1 MRPMTD
7 KVLETERM
15 VLRRMEMA
23 DVDGLMG
30 IFSDPV
36 AMRYYPGTKSRQE
49 AEEWVR
55 RMQENYRDHGFGLW
69 VAVLEDS
76 GEFAGQCG
84 LTVQQVEG
92 KDEVEIG
99 YLFLRQFWGRGL
111 ATEAARAARDHG
123 FNTLGYERLVSPHR
137 SRKPRL
143 PPRRRED
150 RTHEKE
156 IWKWKQ
162 GDQRLRATQGK
173 RGDEARSCGVESS
186 RSRSAMRP
194 GEVSTTP
201 GVIET
206 LLPAFPLLAP
216 ALQPLLDFGL
226 IATFHRLVVD
236 AVRDLLG

>member
-1 MRPMTD
+1 MRFIWTASAASSRALCSGGSMRPMTD

-23 DVDGLMG
+23 DVDDLMG
-30 IFSDPV
+30 IFSNPV

-123 FNTLGYERLVSPHR
+123 FHALGHERLVSLIDPGNLA
-137 SRKPRL
+137 SRRVAEKVGL
-143 PPRRRED
+143 TMEREV
-150 RTHEKE
+150 EKWRKR
-156 IWKWKQ
+156 ICVYAI
-162 GDQRLRATQGK
+162 RK
-173 RGDEARSCGVESS
+173 RGV
-186 RSRSAMRP
+186 
-194 GEVSTTP
+194 
-201 GVIET
+201 
-206 LLPAFPLLAP
+206 
-216 ALQPLLDFGL
+216 
-226 IATFHRLVVD
+226 AT
-236 AVRDLLG
+236 